1 MKVETILLV
10 AAVGAVIYLAT
21 RPAAAAGSGSGELD
35 GHETQPQPETDDG
48 YAWYDPRGWGDALN
62 DVGDWF
68 DGDGAD
74 SGGGDAMYG
83 DAML

>member
-21 RPAAAAGSGSGELD
+21 RPAAAAGSSGELD